1 MRLSA
6 FLSNT
11 DEAWGRCCWFLY
23 AAVPAFSALLFVE
36 ILQPVVT
43 ALMIALM
50 GGSFWRM
57 QQAIGTIYVSHFE
70 NAILCMATAV
80 GTFSAGQ
87 VIIPV
92 LQGFALQA
100 TLLGFLIPT
109 TWCLQRIVMGVFAL
123 SRRRTLSG
131 EAEAP

>member
-6 FLSNT
+6 FLANT
-11 DEAWGRCCWFLY
+11 DEAWGRCCWLLY
-23 AAVPAFSALLFVE
+23 AAVPAFSALLFVD
-36 ILQPVVT
+36 ILQPLVT
-43 ALMIALM
+43 ALMIGLM

-80 GTFSAGQ
+80 STFSAGQ

-92 LQGFALQA
+92 LHGFALQA
-100 TLLGFLIPT
+100 ALLGFLIPSA
-109 TWCLQRIVMGVFAL
+109 WCLQRVFAGVAGL

-131 EAEAP
+131 MAEAP

>member
-6 FLSNT
+6 FLANSE
-11 DEAWGRCCWFLY
+11 DAWGRCCWLLY
-23 AAVPAFSALLFVE
+23 AAVPALSALLFVE
-36 ILQPVVT
+36 ILQPIVT
-43 ALMIALM
+43 ALMIGFM

-80 GTFSAGQ
+80 STFSAAQ

-92 LQGFALQA
+92 LEDFALQA
-100 TLLGFLIPT
+100 SILCFLIPSA
-109 TWCLQRIVMGVFAL
+109 WCLQRIGTGVFEL
-123 SRRRTLSG
+123 GRRRTLSG
-131 EAEAP
+131 EAEVP

>member
-6 FLSNT
+6 FLANS
-11 DEAWGRCCWFLY
+11 EQAWGRCCWFLY
-23 AAVPAFSALLFVE
+23 AAVAALTGLLFVE
-36 ILQPVVT
+36 VLQPAVT
-43 ALMIALM
+43 ALMIGLM

-57 QQAIGTIYVSHFE
+57 QQAIGSIYVSHFE
-70 NAILCMATAV
+70 NAILCLATAV

-92 LQGFALQA
+92 LEGFALQA
-100 TLLGFLIPT
+100 ILIGFFIPSL
-109 TWCLQRIVMGVFAL
+109 WCLQRIATGVFEL

-131 EAEAP
+131 AAEVR

>member
-6 FLSNT
+6 FLANSA
-11 DEAWGRCCWFLY
+11 EAWGRCCWLLY
-23 AAVPAFSALLFVE
+23 AAVPALSALLFVE
-36 ILQPVVT
+36 VLQPIVT

-57 QQAIGTIYVSHFE
+57 QQAIGSIYVSHFE

-80 GTFSAGQ
+80 STFSAGQ

-92 LQGFALQA
+92 LQGFALHA
-100 TLLGFLIPT
+100 ALLGFIIPAA
-109 TWCLQRIVMGVFAL
+109 WCLQRLATGVLEL
-123 SRRRTLSG
+123 SRGRTLTG
-131 EAEAP
+131 AAEVP